1 MASSVAVRIKRAHD
15 VDLTVVDMETRATE
29 SDHQALR
36 LWLRVLS
43 CHLRIENHI
52 RARLRESFS
61 TTLARFDLMAQLERH
76 NDGLRMSELSKTLM
90 VTGGNV
96 TGIVDQLERE
106 RQVVRILDRS
116 DRRAVIVKLTPAGL
130 ARFREMAIQHEQ
142 WVVDLF
148 AGLNEQEKQTMY
160 DLLHKLK
167 LHLNSLVVESKP
179 RRRNK

>member
-1 MASSVAVRIKRAHD
+1 MASSVAVRIKRAND
-15 VDLTVVDMETRATE
+15 VAPVVVDMEARATE

-36 LWLRVLS
+36 LWLRLLS

-106 RQVVRILDRS
+106 RLAVRILDRS
-116 DRRAVIVKLTPAGL
+116 DRRAIRVKLTPAGL

-142 WVVDLF
+142 WILELL
-148 AGLNEQEKQTMY
+148 AGLNEQEKETMY
-160 DLLHKLK
+160 ALLHKLK
-167 LHLNSLVVESKP
+167 FHLNALAVESKP

>member
-1 MASSVAVRIKRAHD
+1 VKRAND
-15 VDLTVVDMETRATE
+15 TASIVVDVETRASE

-36 LWLRVLS
+36 LWLRLLS
-43 CHLRIENHI
+43 CHLRIENQI
-52 RARLRESFS
+52 RARLRDSFA

-106 RQVVRILDRS
+106 KLVVRTLDRS
-116 DRRAVIVKLTPAGL
+116 DRRAIRVKLTAAGL

-142 WVVDLF
+142 WILELF
-148 AGLNEQEKQTMY
+148 AGLNDQEKQTMY
-160 DLLHKLK
+160 ALLNKLK
-167 LHLNSLVVESKP
+167 LHLNALAVESKP